1 VDERHVER
9 GVAWRSCVA
18 VAAAADLFVQIAEY
32 EAEFESVSERSG
44 KLRFRFQ

>member
-18 VAAAADLFVQIAEY
+18 VAADLFVQIPEY
-32 EAEFESVSERSG
+32 EAEYESVSERSG